1 MKHHLSTNTNRK
13 SRSRGETISAFVL
26 ISAGI
31 SLAVAGFITPP
42 LGEISDSVLWFFA
55 QCLLYAGS
63 VFGLRAYVDRKLADV
78 LKD

>member
-1 MKHHLSTNTNRK
+1 MKHQPSTNANRK

-26 ISAGI
+26 ISAG
-31 SLAVAGFITPP
+31 LLLAGFITPP